1 MFIFKIPLLTV
12 YTLIYC
18 LQLKVRVHVLHTDWV
33 HKKRYNIQ
41 DHIHDLYMYT
51 TKFEIK
57 TNKPL
62 KYAMHIKLNS
72 NINWIKPYLVYFFY
86 LREYFVLY
94 TLYEIKRKFLRV
106 FLSAKFVCACKV
118 CNVFNIKNSNLI
130 WKKNPT
136 IFLPDWY
143 LLEYKLLISFLTM
156 VMIMSTEACNMMHA
170 KEFN

>member
-12 YTLIYC
+12 NTLIYC

-130 WKKNPT
+130 WKKPHD
-136 IFLPDWY
+136 IPSR
-143 LLEYKLLISFLTM
+143 LIH
-156 VMIMSTEACNMMHA
+156 VSTGV
-170 KEFN
+170 